1 MLQQLFYAILTQAG
15 QQSSKDGQAESR
27 GIGGSGETSW
37 VGSGGRAA
45 WGGDQVHRRH
55 RHCVQ
60 QCLAD

>member
-27 GIGGSGETSW
+27 GSGGSGETSW

-45 WGGDQVHRRH
+45 WGGDQVHR
-55 RHCVQ
+55 
-60 QCLAD
+60 